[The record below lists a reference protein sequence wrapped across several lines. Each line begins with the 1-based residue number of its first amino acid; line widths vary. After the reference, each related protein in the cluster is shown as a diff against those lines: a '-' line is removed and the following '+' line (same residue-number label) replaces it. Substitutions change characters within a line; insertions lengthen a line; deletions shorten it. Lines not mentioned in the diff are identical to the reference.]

1 MLNANTVVMDSG
13 LARRARPGMT
23 SCVDETK
30 QKARARARA
39 FRMLNLLRDQAAGV
53 KIFDALALIGSAVS
67 EAIFL
72 VSSASSLACAV
83 RASNCFLL

>member
-23 SCVDETK
+23 SWVDETK
-30 QKARARARA
+30 RKARACARA
-39 FRMLNLLRDQAAGV
+39 FRLLNQLRDQAAGV

-67 EAIFL
+67 VAIFL
-72 VSSASSLACAV
+72 VSSASSLVCAV
-83 RASNCFLL
+83 RVSNCFLL